1 MSRFITRH
9 MGLPVPVAVI
19 VAREIGGLRNSF
31 TGVTIVAA
39 FNAVVVGLGA
49 LILGVPLAG
58 TIAVVTFLTA
68 YVPFIGAWVA
78 GIFAFVLALGSQ
90 GATDAV
96 IIGLVVLLANGLLYR
111 VASPRLDEP
120 SHRQSRRHA
129 RPRARRPTD
138 DHRLSW
144 RARRRSW
151 RCSRS
156 VSHRDPAWA
165 VTSSHWRRT
174 SSSAGRSPRRMRPS
188 SSSILRPAAAEPT
201 TTTMTQNSAEI
212 IANTAPITP

>member
-1 MSRFITRH
+1 MPEIRQPLVGGLAGSVNGLTSVIFFLSFATLATFFVLKDAPVMSRFITRH

-90 GATDAV
+90 SATDAV

-111 VASPRLDEP
+111 VA
-120 SHRQSRRHA
+120 
-129 RPRARRPTD
+129 
-138 DHRLSW
+138 
-144 RARRRSW
+144 
-151 RCSRS
+151 
-156 VSHRDPAWA
+156 
-165 VTSSHWRRT
+165 
-174 SSSAGRSPRRMRPS
+174 
-188 SSSILRPAAAEPT
+188 
-201 TTTMTQNSAEI
+201 
-212 IANTAPITP
+212 